1 MIANNSDLIVWSNS
15 LLCGI
20 KIIDDQHKGLVALIN
35 NLFKHVTG
43 DPEQEHIYFSNVVQ
57 ELVKYVKIHFA
68 TEEKIM
74 RAVKFAGYAQHKRE
88 HDFFIFTVMEK
99 VSDYNLKKNI
109 NLFTIT
115 KFLKEWVL
123 SHIAIIDKQYFE
135 HLRMMATRKADGTLS
150 ITRADVAA

>member
-1 MIANNSDLIVWSNS
+1 MVANNSELIKWSNT

-35 NLFKHVTG
+35 DMFMHVTG
-43 DPEQEHIYFSNVVQ
+43 NQEQEYEYFSNIIH

-68 TEEKIM
+68 TEERIM
-74 RAVKFAGYAQHKRE
+74 LAVKFAGFAQHKKE
-88 HDFFIFTVMEK
+88 HNIFILTVKEK
-99 VSDYNLKKNI
+99 VEDYNMKKYI
-109 NLFTIT
+109 NLSSFT

-135 HLRMMATRKADGTLS
+135 HLRMMASRKADGTLS
-150 ITRADVAA
+150 ITRADVA